1 MGAENQRPVAAYSP
15 EAQRLLEAKKQCA
28 YNQTRGRFLGLDLDA
43 GDFSVA
49 SLGDRMPAL
58 TPKSGGGLWIVPFR
72 GISPASVRTPLDLV
86 YLDRNCE
93 VIDVVESFPLY
104 RGSPLTEPAASVLA
118 LPTRTIDST
127 QTRTGDHLVLCAPE
141 EMQWRLKE
149 FPTPSPAARA
159 AESTAPRKQD
169 RIPGNILSLVQR
181 ENRPIPVPPA
191 EALPQPRPSNKYAL
205 IQPEIKTPKPAK
217 SWLERW
223 LNPDPPDLRKTPRES
238 LPGLAA
244 YFFTGGAPEEH
255 RIRDISATGL
265 YVVTEERWYLG
276 TVVRMT
282 LTDSAKPII
291 ERSITVH
298 ASSVRWGNDGVGLH
312 FVLKNEKDKRRGQTP
327 LGNAVNRNELDRF
340 LQLMRSGA
348 N

>member
-1 MGAENQRPVAAYSP
+1 M
-15 EAQRLLEAKKQCA
+15 EARKQCA
-28 YNQTRGRFLGLDLDA
+28 YNRTRGRFLGLDVDA

-58 TPKSGGGLWIVPFR
+58 TPRSGAGLWIVPFR
-72 GISPASVRTPLDLV
+72 GISAASVRTPLDLV

-104 RGSPLTEPAASVLA
+104 RGSPSIEPAASVLA

-127 QTRTGDHLVLCAPE
+127 ATQTGDHLVLCAPE
-141 EMQWRLKE
+141 EMQRRLKE
-149 FPTPSPAARA
+149 FPSPSPAARA
-159 AESTAPRKQD
+159 AESAAPRKEE
-169 RIPGNILSLVQR
+169 RIPGGIPNLVQR
-181 ENRPIPVPPA
+181 ENRPIPEPPA
-191 EALPQPRPSNKYAL
+191 EALPQPRPSNGNGPIK
-205 IQPEIKTPKPAK
+205 PEIKNGMPAK

-244 YFFTGGAPEEH
+244 YFWTGGAPGEH
-255 RIRDISATGL
+255 CIRDISSSGL
-265 YVVTEERWYLG
+265 YVVTEERWYRG
-276 TVVRMT
+276 TMVRMT
-282 LTDSAKPII
+282 LTDSAEPIV

-298 ASSVRWGNDGVGLH
+298 ANSVRWGNDGVGLY
-312 FVLKNEKDKRRGQTP
+312 FVLQNAKDMRRGQTS
-327 LGNAVNRNELDRF
+327 LVNAVNSRQLDQF
-340 LQLMRSGA
+340 LQLMRSGR